1 MVGLQQKEITMFTRR
16 MIERMIRAAIAAG
29 MATLAAGVVN
39 ADTSVPALKAL
50 VVGAI
55 ASGISAA
62 ISMVSTLF
70 GDAESASFVE

>member
-1 MVGLQQKEITMFTRR
+1 MFTRR

-70 GDAESASFVE
+70 GDPESASFVK

>member
-1 MVGLQQKEITMFTRR
+1 MFTRFTR
-16 MIERMIRAAIAAG
+16 RLLERMVRAAIAAG

-39 ADTSVPALKAL
+39 ADTSIPALKAL

>member
-1 MVGLQQKEITMFTRR
+1 MFTRR

-50 VVGAI
+50 VVAAI

-70 GDAESASFVE
+70 GDPESASFVE

>member
-1 MVGLQQKEITMFTRR
+1 MVGLQQKEMTMFTRR
-16 MIERMIRAAIAAG
+16 LLERMVRAFIAAA

>member
-1 MVGLQQKEITMFTRR
+1 MFTKLLL
-16 MIERMIRAAIAAG
+16 ERMVRAFIAAG
-29 MATLAAGVVN
+29 CATLAQGVVN

>member
-1 MVGLQQKEITMFTRR
+1 MFTKRLL
-16 MIERMIRAAIAAG
+16 ERMARAFIAASC
-29 MATLAAGVVN
+29 ATVAQGVVN
-39 ADTSVPALKAL
+39 ADTSIPALKAL

>member
-1 MVGLQQKEITMFTRR
+1 MFTRR
-16 MIERMIRAAIAAG
+16 MIERMVRAFIAAA

-39 ADTSVPALKAL
+39 ANASVPALKAL

-70 GDAESASFVE
+70 GDAESASFVK

>member
-1 MVGLQQKEITMFTRR
+1 MFTRR
-16 MIERMIRAAIAAG
+16 LLERMVRSAAAA
-29 MATLAAGVVN
+29 MFATLAVGVVN
-39 ADTSVPALKAL
+39 ADTSIPALKAL

-70 GDAESASFVE
+70 GDPDSASFVE

>member
-1 MVGLQQKEITMFTRR
+1 MFTRR
-16 MIERMIRAAIAAG
+16 LLERMVRAFIAAA

-39 ADTSVPALKAL
+39 ADTTVPALKAL

-70 GDAESASFVE
+70 GDPESASFVE

>member
-1 MVGLQQKEITMFTRR
+1 VDGLQQKEITMFTRR
-16 MIERMIRAAIAAG
+16 LLERMVRAFIAAA

>member
-1 MVGLQQKEITMFTRR
+1 MFTRR
-16 MIERMIRAAIAAG
+16 LLERMVRAAIAAG

-50 VVGAI
+50 VVAVI
-55 ASGISAA
+55 ASAISAA

>member
-1 MVGLQQKEITMFTRR
+1 MFTKLLL
-16 MIERMIRAAIAAG
+16 ERMVRAFIAAA

-39 ADTSVPALKAL
+39 ADTSIPALKAL

-70 GDAESASFVE
+70 GDPDSTSFVE

>member
-1 MVGLQQKEITMFTRR
+1 MFTRR
-16 MIERMIRAAIAAG
+16 MMERMIRAAIAAG

-50 VVGAI
+50 IVGAI